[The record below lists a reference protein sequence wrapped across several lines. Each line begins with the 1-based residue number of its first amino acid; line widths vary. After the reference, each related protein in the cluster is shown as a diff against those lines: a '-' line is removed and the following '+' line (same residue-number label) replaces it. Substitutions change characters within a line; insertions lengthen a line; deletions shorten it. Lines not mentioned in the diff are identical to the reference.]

1 MAGRDRDSYPET
13 PRGRGG
19 DRAPARD
26 DDRGGRARARDDD
39 RDERPARGGRDRDD
53 SRGGRSTFSYQ
64 KRDAA
69 TVRDRAQQGGTDFD
83 QYLKTDAPGYVPHD
97 NDNDIRIL
105 PPTWEDNTHY
115 GLDIWVHYSVGP
127 DRQTYLCLHKMKG
140 EPCPICEERQR
151 AARTDEEYAKE
162 LEPKRRVLM
171 YLIDR
176 KNERDGVHVWA
187 APWTIDRDILQIS
200 EDKRTGEVLSIDHP
214 DEGYDISFIK
224 SGTKDRTKYSGVSI
238 ARRESPLGKDS
249 WLEVAVDKPLPTI
262 LNYFSYEHIA
272 KEFGGGGSFTPKSDA
287 PSRARDDD
295 RDERPARGGRDRD
308 DSRGRNADPVKLSWS
323 DVHDMTMRELDAVI
337 EAEGLSG
344 RDIEDASDASELAD
358 AICAALDID
367 PPRSTKRA
375 SGDDDDTRSSDR
387 ARLDRMGRR

>member
-26 DDRGGRARARDDD
+26 DDRGGRA
-39 RDERPARGGRDRDD
+39 
-53 SRGGRSTFSYQ
+53 
-64 KRDAA
+64 
-69 TVRDRAQQGGTDFD
+69 
-83 QYLKTDAPGYVPHD
+83 
-97 NDNDIRIL
+97 
-105 PPTWEDNTHY
+105 
-115 GLDIWVHYSVGP
+115 
-127 DRQTYLCLHKMKG
+127 
-140 EPCPICEERQR
+140 
-151 AARTDEEYAKE
+151 
-162 LEPKRRVLM
+162 
-171 YLIDR
+171 
-176 KNERDGVHVWA
+176 
-187 APWTIDRDILQIS
+187 
-200 EDKRTGEVLSIDHP
+200 
-214 DEGYDISFIK
+214 
-224 SGTKDRTKYSGVSI
+224 
-238 ARRESPLGKDS
+238 
-249 WLEVAVDKPLPTI
+249 
-262 LNYFSYEHIA
+262 
-272 KEFGGGGSFTPKSDA
+272 
-287 PSRARDDD
+287 RARDDD